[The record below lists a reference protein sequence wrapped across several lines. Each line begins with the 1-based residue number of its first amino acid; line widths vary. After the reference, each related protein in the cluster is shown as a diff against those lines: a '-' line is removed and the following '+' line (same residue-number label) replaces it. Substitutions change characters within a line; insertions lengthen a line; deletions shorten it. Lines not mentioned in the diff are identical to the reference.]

1 LMINGSSFSELHIF
15 AIEGMFARLGDC
27 YLTAGSLF
35 RGILLWLL
43 AVPVYCGAKDIS
55 YEKEV
60 LPILEKYCFDCHGEG
75 TAKGELS
82 LDSWKSSA
90 ERVADLHVWKEVLRN
105 VSLKVM
111 PPPKRKAQPSEEER
125 SVIENWIERRVFHYD
140 PGNPD
145 PGRVTIRRL
154 NRQEYNNTVRDLLHV
169 NFKPAEDFPPDDTG
183 YGFDTIGDVLTLSPV
198 LLEKYMNAAQRVMDS
213 AIRTQ
218 EPPGKTQH
226 YPAQSLKG
234 GQMHS
239 GSRILPTVGSI
250 SLRHDFSQD
259 GEYIIR
265 VRAAA
270 HQAGGEA
277 AKMTLNVNGKDLHTF
292 EVKNEPE
299 QLRDF
304 ERRVRMKAGNHE
316 VAVKFINDFYD
327 PKQRNP
333 KRRDRNLLV
342 DGMEIEQSSSAV
354 VLPLPEFH
362 RRILGSENITPGNR
376 LVVAKKILHHFISRA
391 YRRRVPQ
398 AEVERLLRFVK
409 LGFDEGGKYAFEK
422 GIKLACQAVLVSPF
436 FLYRGEVQKNPDD
449 PDMVSRIDDYALAS
463 RLSYFIWSSMPD
475 DELFLQASRGTLR
488 KNLDSQ
494 VMRMLKDPK
503 AGALTKNFAG
513 QWLQL
518 RNMELVNPDPDEYG
532 DFDDKL
538 RNSMRG
544 ETEALFEHIMHN
556 DLPFT
561 ELLAADYSFINA
573 RLARHYGIK
582 GVSGDALGKV
592 SLKGT
597 RRRGILTHGSI
608 LTITSNPTRT
618 SPVKRGKWILDN
630 ILGTPPPEPPPGVDQ
645 LDNNSKLEGTLRQR
659 LEQHRKDPNCASCHA
674 LMDPLGLAFEN
685 FDGIGRWRDVDRG
698 VRIDSRGELVSGE
711 SFETHEQF
719 QQVLI
724 GNKRDDYLRCVSEMM
739 LTFALG
745 RGLEFY
751 DKAAVRSVVKRLK
764 GGKLRFSEAILGV
777 VHSVP
782 FQYRRGDGRR
792 IYD

>member
-1 LMINGSSFSELHIF
+1 V
-15 AIEGMFARLGDC
+15 
-27 YLTAGSLF
+27 
-35 RGILLWLL
+35 LLWLL
-43 AVPVYCGAKDIS
+43 AVPVYCLAKDIS

-82 LDSWKSSA
+82 LDSWKSPA
-90 ERVADLHVWKEVLRN
+90 ERGADLHVWKEVLRN

-111 PPPKRKAQPSEEER
+111 PPPKRKEQPAEEER
-125 SVIENWIERRVFHYD
+125 SVIENWIEQRVFRYD
-140 PGNPD
+140 PDNPD

-169 NFKPAEDFPPDDTG
+169 NFKPGEEFPPDDTG

-198 LLEKYMNAAQRVMDS
+198 LLEKYMSAAGRVMD
-213 AIRTQ
+213 AAMRTR
-218 EPPGKTQH
+218 EPPGKKRR
-226 YPAQSLKG
+226 YPAQSFRG

-239 GSRILPTVGSI
+239 GSRILARTGNL
-250 SLRHDFSQD
+250 SLRHDFAQD

-270 HQAGGEA
+270 HQAGDEA
-277 AKMTLNVNGKDLHTF
+277 AKMTLTLNGRDLHTF
-292 EVKNEPE
+292 EVGNEPE
-299 QLRDF
+299 ALQVF
-304 ERRVRMKAGNHE
+304 ERRVRMKAGKHE
-316 VAVKFINDFYD
+316 VMIKFINDFY
-327 PKQRNP
+327 NP
-333 KRRDRNLLV
+333 KESDPSRRDRNLLV
-342 DGMEIEQSSSAV
+342 DGLEVEKSGAV

-362 RRILGSENITPGNR
+362 RRILGSEKVTPGNR
-376 LVVAKKILHHFISRA
+376 LIVAKKILHEFLCRA

-398 AEVERLLRFVK
+398 AEVERLMRFVK
-409 LGFDEGGKYAFEK
+409 IGFEEGGQYAFEK

-436 FLYRGEVQKNPDD
+436 FLYRGELQKNPDD
-449 PDMVSRIDDYALAS
+449 PETISSIDDYALAS

-475 DELFLQASRGTLR
+475 DELFLQAARGTLR

-503 AGALTKNFAG
+503 ARALTENFAG

-518 RNMELVNPDPDEYG
+518 RNMKLVSPDPDEYG
-532 DFDDKL
+532 NFDEQL

-561 ELLAADYSFINA
+561 EFLEADYSFINA

-582 GVSGDALGKV
+582 GVSGDALRKV
-592 SLKGT
+592 SLAGS

-630 ILGTPPPEPPPGVDQ
+630 ILGTPPPEPPPGVEQ
-645 LDNNSKLEGTLRQR
+645 LDNNSELEGTLRQR

-685 FDGIGRWRDVDRG
+685 FDGIGSWRDIDRG
-698 VRIDSRGELVSGE
+698 QRIDSRGELVSGE
-711 SFETHEQF
+711 RFESHEQF

-724 GNKRDDYLRCVSEMM
+724 GNKRDDYLRCVSENL

-751 DKAAVRSVVKRLK
+751 DKAAVSSVVKRMQ

-777 VHSVP
+777 VNSVP